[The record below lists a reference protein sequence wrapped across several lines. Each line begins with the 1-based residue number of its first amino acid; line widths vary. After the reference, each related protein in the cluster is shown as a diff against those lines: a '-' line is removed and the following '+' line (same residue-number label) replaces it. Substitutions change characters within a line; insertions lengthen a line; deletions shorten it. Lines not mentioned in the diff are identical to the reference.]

1 MIPQSVIAA
10 AIISAAVNILGWV
23 ILCVIYNV
31 KNKTSHLVTLIGAAA
46 FFVSQIVL
54 RLPVLQVLSLKSAP
68 FAAFVSTT
76 AGKILIGAFTAGLFE
91 ETARLICARFI
102 LKGDKRSLKQSIA
115 FGLGHGTCEDVILIG
130 VTMLTYVIYM
140 TAINNGTFVSMF
152 YVGGDPAG
160 PTDDILLTMNAL
172 SDQLTSIKAGDVYLG
187 IAERVFAMTYHVFA
201 SVLIFKG
208 VRAGKSIQYWLAA
221 VAAHTVF
228 NGLAVIMPNVWL
240 AEGAIFIL
248 AAGAAFY
255 IIHELKNE
263 SK

>member
-1 MIPQSVIAA
+1 
-10 AIISAAVNILGWV
+10 
-23 ILCVIYNV
+23 
-31 KNKTSHLVTLIGAAA
+31 
-46 FFVSQIVL
+46 
-54 RLPVLQVLSLKSAP
+54 
-68 FAAFVSTT
+68 
-76 AGKILIGAFTAGLFE
+76 
-91 ETARLICARFI
+91 
-102 LKGDKRSLKQSIA
+102 
-115 FGLGHGTCEDVILIG
+115 
-130 VTMLTYVIYM
+130 
-140 TAINNGTFVSMF
+140 MF

>member
-10 AIISAAVNILGWV
+10 AIASAAVNIFGWT

-54 RLPVLQVLSLKSAP
+54 RIPILQVLSLKSEP

-115 FGLGHGTCEDVILIG
+115 FGLGHGACEAVILIG
-130 VTMLTYVIYM
+130 VTMLTYVVYM

-152 YVGGDPAG
+152 CAEGDPAG
-160 PTDDILLTMNAL
+160 ASDQILQTMNAL
-172 SDQLTSIKAGDVYLG
+172 SDQLTSLKAGDVYLG

-208 VRAGKSIQYWLAA
+208 VRTGKPVRYWLAA
-221 VAAHTVF
+221 AAAHTLF
-228 NGLAVIMPNVWL
+228 NGLAVTMPNVWL
-240 AEGAIFIL
+240 AEGAMFIL

-255 IIHELKNE
+255 IIRESKNE

>member
-1 MIPQSVIAA
+1 MIPQNVIAA
-10 AIISAAVNILGWV
+10 AIISAAVNILGWI

-76 AGKILIGAFTAGLFE
+76 AGIILIGAFTAGLFE

-115 FGLGHGTCEDVILIG
+115 FGLGHGTCEAVILIG
-130 VTMLTYVIYM
+130 VTMLTYVVYM
-140 TAINNGTFVSMF
+140 IAINNGTFVSMF